1 MVFQGVFRTI
11 SMTMWKLNIEKCLVV
26 EEVIIYPGGRI
37 PTIISQDLNLG
48 VGNHKHFFLN
58 SQNADVR
65 RVWPLS
71 GYDISIYLDISIWP
85 ITLDNVYT
93 SVVVFILSSDSWWNL
108 NDVQLVSQKDNY
120 SKSHSVG
127 QSLRLDVFLFC
138 LLWKQ
143 PGFITLKVQNKYK
156 DVTHLS
162 SN

>member
-1 MVFQGVFRTI
+1 MSEEFDSYQAMI
-11 SMTMWKLNIEKCLVV
+11 S
-26 EEVIIYPGGRI
+26 R
-37 PTIISQDLNLG
+37 
-48 VGNHKHFFLN
+48 
-58 SQNADVR
+58 
-65 RVWPLS
+65 
-71 GYDISIYLDISIWP
+71 YLDISIWP